1 MRPEFVPECAREH
14 QHDEEEIRMIGEGG
28 GFFDIRDLQDSWVR
42 IQVQAGDLIVLPP
55 KAYHRF
61 MPKANNCNMADLP
74 ELQRRLL
81 QRSRLL
87 GFEPWSDSPLR
98 QTRDRSSSDSDSSG
112 DLSGDGIDCEG
123 TACAGSRH
131 RYTNQTTSRA
141 RASPDHQPPEP
152 DRLGHTGCKPK
163 KQLVCRLL
171 DDNATRRG
179 AEGTVETLTSVR
191 ETRNEQQARIKELS
205 TANDK
210 LQAHVERL
218 IQAVS
223 LTKASDVPDDTA
235 TALSNCPTVQR
246 LEPSNIPARPTPTQ
260 SNIITLEVPLRTST
274 PHENNTKSPISLG

>member
-1 MRPEFVPECAREH
+1 M
-14 QHDEEEIRMIGEGG
+14 D
-28 GFFDIRDLQDSWVR
+28 
-42 IQVQAGDLIVLPP
+42 
-55 KAYHRF
+55 
-61 MPKANNCNMADLP
+61 DLP

-98 QTRDRSSSDSDSSG
+98 QTGDRSSPDSDSSG
-112 DLSGDGIDCEG
+112 DDIDCEG

-131 RYTNQTTSRA
+131 RYTNPTTSRA

-152 DRLGHTGCKPK
+152 DRLGHTGWCTCGRCVPMPTALESVCCREVPAATR
-163 KQLVCRLL
+163 KQPSDCLTTHPHFHTLCLDEVVLDVAIHMLQDRGIRVENTRLL
-171 DDNATRRG
+171 DVNATRRG
-179 AEGTVETLTSVR
+179 AESTVETLTSVR

-218 IQAVS
+218 QAKMQRPIQAVS

-235 TALSNCPTVQR
+235 TALSNCPAVQR

-260 SNIITLEVPLRTST
+260 RNIVALEVPLQTST